1 MNDAEGLLLEAERRA
16 RRTSPPPALGTHRY
30 REPRI
35 PLGCRF
41 PRLAFHSLI
50 HGINFNNKNLAGKH
64 RCVARAPSGKAKE
77 VLVGGWRA
85 DCQLICYLSSALD
98 LTTAAMVY
106 MVASS
111 LLPGGVLPSN
121 PSPLLKFHPILPGS
135 SSATNS
141 QSNLHSLHG
150 SKKLPQGG
158 IKTAGDLTLPGVK
171 ETREPS
177 TFPVTHENHHFFV
190 SGATSLL
197 LS

>member
-85 DCQLICYLSSALD
+85 DCQLICYLSAREARALVTSSQALRLGSNNSSNGLHGGFFPSSWRSPPLQPITSTQVPPSPPRKFICYKLSEQSAL
-98 LTTAAMVY
+98 
-106 MVASS
+106 
-111 LLPGGVLPSN
+111 P
-121 PSPLLKFHPILPGS
+121 
-135 SSATNS
+135 
-141 QSNLHSLHG
+141 
-150 SKKLPQGG
+150 
-158 IKTAGDLTLPGVK
+158 
-171 ETREPS
+171 TR
-177 TFPVTHENHHFFV
+177 
-190 SGATSLL
+190 L
-197 LS
+197 